1 MYVCRNPLEL
11 FYFWWLFR
19 MVGEIPPLWI
29 RIHCGIESS
38 TRHLFTL
45 QIYTGNL
52 YTFCNSSA
60 IKWLS
65 TIVKGCPNDN
75 DPLLMENICLPVI
88 FWGMKSIYIQ
98 RIGDGLLGKLLLL
111 TDCYLVFVSHCS
123 TLSLQFSKGRHLVV
137 VATAYKCF
145 LSMWC
150 IDGKLKL
157 SGFHARMTC
166 PGPKASVL
174 FLPESKTNI
183 CQR

>member
-88 FWGMKSIYIQ
+88 FWGMKSIHTTY
-98 RIGDGLLGKLLLL
+98 RRRFAGKTFTADWLLLSFCKPL
-111 TDCYLVFVSHCS
+111 LNFKPSIFKRPAFGGGGYCLQVFFKYVMYRWE
-123 TLSLQFSKGRHLVV
+123 TEAVGLSCKNDMSW
-137 VATAYKCF
+137 A
-145 LSMWC
+145 
-150 IDGKLKL
+150 
-157 SGFHARMTC
+157 
-166 PGPKASVL
+166 
-174 FLPESKTNI
+174 
-183 CQR
+183 